1 MARELRCRIGLT
13 VQSAPLYDVTSAVY
27 LQSPWNLQ
35 LASKPRLPVRS
46 SMKSSSKR
54 GLGSPEQ
61 RFPMKTIIGSALIGT
76 GLAAAALSLAIPA
89 HAESAAITI
98 GQLEAQGFDVK
109 LDRVGSAPLNQCEV
123 TDVRNPRERT
133 ELVRV
138 GGRGDRDFV
147 PVVVKRT
154 ITVSLD
160 CSR

>member
-1 MARELRCRIGLT
+1 
-13 VQSAPLYDVTSAVY
+13 
-27 LQSPWNLQ
+27 
-35 LASKPRLPVRS
+35 
-46 SMKSSSKR
+46 
-54 GLGSPEQ
+54 
-61 RFPMKTIIGSALIGT
+61 MKTIIGSALIGT
-76 GLAAAALSLAIPA
+76 ALATAALTSPTAA

-98 GQLEAQGFDVK
+98 GQLEAQGFEVK
-109 LDRVGSAPLNQCEV
+109 VDRVGSAPLNQCEV

-138 GGRGDRDFV
+138 GGRGDRDLI

>member
-1 MARELRCRIGLT
+1 
-13 VQSAPLYDVTSAVY
+13 
-27 LQSPWNLQ
+27 
-35 LASKPRLPVRS
+35 
-46 SMKSSSKR
+46 MKN
-54 GLGSPEQ
+54 
-61 RFPMKTIIGSALIGT
+61 IIGSALIGT
-76 GLAAAALSLAIPA
+76 ALAAAALSLAA
-89 HAESAAITI
+89 TAQAESAVITI

-123 TDVRNPRERT
+123 TDVRNPRDRT

-138 GGRGDRDFV
+138 GGRGDRDFI

>member
-1 MARELRCRIGLT
+1 
-13 VQSAPLYDVTSAVY
+13 
-27 LQSPWNLQ
+27 
-35 LASKPRLPVRS
+35 
-46 SMKSSSKR
+46 
-54 GLGSPEQ
+54 
-61 RFPMKTIIGSALIGT
+61 MKTIIGSAIIGT

>member
-1 MARELRCRIGLT
+1 
-13 VQSAPLYDVTSAVY
+13 
-27 LQSPWNLQ
+27 
-35 LASKPRLPVRS
+35 
-46 SMKSSSKR
+46 
-54 GLGSPEQ
+54 
-61 RFPMKTIIGSALIGT
+61 MKTIIGSALIGT

-147 PVVVKRT
+147 PV
-154 ITVSLD
+154 SLD

>member
-1 MARELRCRIGLT
+1 
-13 VQSAPLYDVTSAVY
+13 
-27 LQSPWNLQ
+27 
-35 LASKPRLPVRS
+35 
-46 SMKSSSKR
+46 MKK
-54 GLGSPEQ
+54 
-61 RFPMKTIIGSALIGT
+61 IIGSALIGT
-76 GLAAAALSLAIPA
+76 GIAAAALSLATTA

-123 TDVRNPRERT
+123 VDVRNPRERT